1 MSETLSHWS
10 SQTPSFLRPQM
21 MIGAA
26 TPLWGYFTGV
36 ALTGVTLWWMSRW
49 LPTPAQVAVAL
60 APPEPPVKAP
70 KPVKAVEVVPEPV
83 APAPAPELSPVE
95 AVELVP
101 EPVAP
106 AADPA
111 PAPVVELVEEP
122 VLDAEFVPAP
132 PTPARPKKSKSAE
145 AKPH

>member
-1 MSETLSHWS
+1 MSETLSLWS
-10 SQTPSFLRPQM
+10 SQPPPLFRPQM

-36 ALTGVTLWWMSRW
+36 ALTGVALWWMSRW
-49 LPTPAQVAVAL
+49 LPTPSPTAVAA
-60 APPEPPVKAP
+60 APPDPPVKAP
-70 KPVKAVEVVPEPV
+70 E
-83 APAPAPELSPVE
+83 PVE
-95 AVELVP
+95 AREIVP
-101 EPVAP
+101 QAAAPDPDP

-111 PAPVVELVEEP
+111 PAPAVELIEEP

-132 PTPARPKKSKSAE
+132 PPPARPKKPKSAE